1 MTRESSRP
9 SVRVLKVISFALALL
24 AGAVLCFL
32 GVWYFEVVLWLILGP
47 FAFASLYLAFELWI
61 VSPRAT
67 RALICWAISLAWLLA
82 LVLGSF
88 KDVTI
93 VGALIAVTV
102 MGLLISLV
110 HVFLRDARKS
120 RSDGADARVETGV

>member
-1 MTRESSRP
+1 M
-9 SVRVLKVISFALALL
+9 RVLKVISFALALL

-47 FAFASLYLAFELWI
+47 FALASLYLAFELWT

-67 RALICWAISLAWLLA
+67 RALICWAISVAWLLA
-82 LVLGSF
+82 LVLASF

-120 RSDGADARVETGV
+120 RPDVTA